1 MSRDNGQGIF
11 SMSFISSLQA
21 MVLCQAQEVAMQQV
35 DASSASAA
43 NKAKATKA
51 IQSARST
58 NALMLALSNFSLSH
72 QGMKVIR

>member
-11 SMSFISSLQA
+11 TMNFISSLQA
-21 MVLCQAQEVAMQQV
+21 MALRQAQDLAVQQV
-35 DASSASAA
+35 DICSASLS
-43 NKAKATKA
+43 NKVKATKA

>member
-11 SMSFISSLQA
+11 SMNFISSLQA
-21 MVLCQAQEVAMQQV
+21 MPLSLAQEAARQQAS
-35 DASSASAA
+35 ASSATAP
-43 NKAKATKA
+43 NKAKAEKA
-51 IQSARST
+51 IQTARST